1 MLSCTIVILNA
12 STLLILYSY
21 LLAHR
26 ILLELYFYVLVLYL
40 CFTYIYSYMKEYVLC
55 SPPPAEMLR
64 RDSCRQEAWEWE
76 GEEEEEEGEEKEEE
90 EYMHDAEADGG
101 GAVGAPV
108 AWHKERVLSR
118 GARSHAA
125 RCHDEQ
131 LFSSLANR
139 ISILEQEKNAICEK
153 LKVFFLSG

>member
-1 MLSCTIVILNA
+1 
-12 STLLILYSY
+12 
-21 LLAHR
+21 
-26 ILLELYFYVLVLYL
+26 
-40 CFTYIYSYMKEYVLC
+40 MKEYVLC
-55 SPPPAEMLR
+55 SPPPAEMLQ

-76 GEEEEEEGEEKEEE
+76 GEEEEEEGEEEEE
-90 EYMHDAEADGG
+90 EEDYTALQQSNDAEVDGG
-101 GAVGAPV
+101 GAIGAPA

-131 LFSSLANR
+131 LLSSLANR
-139 ISILEQEKNAICEK
+139 ISILEQEKNAVCEK